1 MLIPILG
8 WLLFGLLIGAIAR
21 ALYPGRQ
28 SIGLLAT
35 MLLGI
40 AGSFVGG
47 FIAYWIVGGS
57 MFQAS
62 GWIGSILGAVA
73 IISLAYAGKGKLSS
87 KAM

>member
-8 WLLFGLLIGAIAR
+8 FMLFGLLIGAIAR

-28 SIGLLAT
+28 SMGLFKT

-47 FIAYWIVGGS
+47 FLGYLIQGGNAIQSAGWFGSLIGAIVLIAIVQS
-57 MFQAS
+57 RRDRRMT
-62 GWIGSILGAVA
+62 
-73 IISLAYAGKGKLSS
+73 YNP
-87 KAM
+87 